1 MSLYADKDY
10 YQNTYKGSSLS
21 SDNELN
27 KYLQE
32 ATDDV
37 NSLTFNRIVGKG
49 FDNLTNFQKDIIQR
63 VCCQFAE
70 FKFENADVIE
80 SILSSYSINGVS
92 QSFGNNNLNVKVI
105 EGIAIPFRLY
115 KLLGQTGLTCKNV
128 RYYQ

>member
-1 MSLYADKDY
+1 MKIYADKDY

-37 NSLTFNRIVGKG
+37 NTLTFNRIVGKG
-49 FDNLTNFQKDIIQR
+49 FDNLTDFQKDIIQR

-70 FKFENADVIE
+70 FKFE
-80 SILSSYSINGVS
+80 ILSSYSINGVS
-92 QSFGNNNLNVKVI
+92 QSFGNNNLNVKLI

-115 KLLGQTGLTCKNV
+115 KLLGQTGLTCKNA

>member
-10 YQNTYKGSSLS
+10 YQSKYNGNSLS
-21 SDNELN
+21 SENELN

-32 ATDDV
+32 ATDDI

-49 FDNLTNFQKDIIQR
+49 FNNLTDFQKDIIQR
-63 VCCQFAE
+63 VCCQFAD
-70 FKFENADVIE
+70 FKFENADIIE
-80 SILSSYSINGVS
+80 SVLSSYSINGVS
-92 QSFGNNNLNVKVI
+92 QSFGNNLNVKII
-105 EGIAIPFRLY
+105 EGIAIPFRIY